1 RRDPQRLAPTAEHQ
15 SMTVLGILIPA
26 SLALGAVGLV
36 AFLWSLRAKQYE
48 DLEGTAARILLDD
61 RDPEC

>member
-1 RRDPQRLAPTAEHQ
+1 
-15 SMTVLGILIPA
+15 MTVLGILIPA